1 MAHPSFSRLC
11 QAVLLL
17 CGTPVLAHADT
28 VWQCWYDRA
37 LYVACSLSQAAPA
50 TPVSAQQQQML
61 NASTVPVRP
70 GPIPPLVGV
79 IQTNPGALK
88 GNVIKIPLHVE
99 PSDPDFVAELA
110 QSVMCGKQT
119 DCTAVYSPD
128 PTRHLASA
136 MALADA
142 IDPVRRQAD

>member
-1 MAHPSFSRLC
+1 MAHPSVRRLC
-11 QAVLLL
+11 QALLLL
-17 CGTPVLAHADT
+17 CGTPLLAQADT
-28 VWQCWYDRA
+28 VRQCWYDRE
-37 LYVACSLSQAAPA
+37 LHVACTLTQAAPA
-50 TPVSAQQQQML
+50 TPVSADQQHML

-88 GNVIKIPLHVE
+88 GNVIKIPLHLE
-99 PSDPDFVAELA
+99 PSDHDFVAELA

-119 DCTAVYSPD
+119 DCRAVYSPD

-136 MALADA
+136 MAYADSV
-142 IDPVRRQAD
+142 DPLRRQGD